1 MILAADHPTPQIADS
16 VKRTP
21 RSLECPLGSHQ
32 TDLSLNSVDIAMA
45 YSSSIL
51 KSK

>member
-21 RSLECPLGSHQ
+21 RSLECPQ
-32 TDLSLNSVDIAMA
+32 TDLILNSVDIAMA